1 MIYRC
6 AEGHISFAKEL
17 ARCGMRGCEKPV
29 DVVSE
34 INIEWFYGISLEGL
48 AINEA
53 DMHKILEDRNMPK
66 EVKEM
71 VKKIFPQLKKKGFR
85 FW

>member
-1 MIYRC
+1 
-6 AEGHISFAKEL
+6 
-17 ARCGMRGCEKPV
+17 MRGCEKPV

-34 INIEWFYGISLEGL
+34 INIEWFYRISPEGL

-53 DMHKILEDRNMPK
+53 DMYKILEDRNMPK
-66 EVKEM
+66 EVKEI
-71 VKKIFPQLKKKGFR
+71 VKKTFPQLRKKGFR